1 MKKAQVI
8 SEILGGNPED
18 YYGLAD
24 AYCLSS
30 SNELIEIVLNSSE
43 DILSKYPSYKDWI
56 ILNCWYQSQYLR
68 IHFYDTTY
76 IYCSPYILETRNISS
91 AFFHSFFLLFRYNS
105 SW

>member
-43 DILSKYPSYKDWI
+43 DILSKYPSYKD
-56 ILNCWYQSQYLR
+56 
-68 IHFYDTTY
+68 
-76 IYCSPYILETRNISS
+76 
-91 AFFHSFFLLFRYNS
+91 
-105 SW
+105 